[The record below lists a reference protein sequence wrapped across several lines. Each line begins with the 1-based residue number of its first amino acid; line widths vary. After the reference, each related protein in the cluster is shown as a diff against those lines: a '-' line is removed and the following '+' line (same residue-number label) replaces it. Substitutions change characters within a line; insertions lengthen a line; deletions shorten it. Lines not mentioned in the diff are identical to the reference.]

1 MSALR
6 PHILEAKSLLA
17 RGLERLKA
25 EHKMGRSGVDLC
37 AAASDLR
44 DEVLRELYRI
54 ALEGLAADHAAMLND
69 RVALVAHGGYG
80 RREVAPYSDVDLMIV
95 CQKGL
100 IDHVA
105 PLAKRLLCD
114 VFDTGLVLGH
124 SVRTINEACSLACQD
139 AQIGTSLIESRFL
152 AGSESLYQQYLH
164 RFHTRVH
171 GRAGAL
177 LDAIDKSRR
186 EERLQFGETV
196 YLLEPNIKR
205 SRGGLREIHL
215 IRWVGEVAYGSTDLD
230 DLAARGFLQ
239 ADDAAAIRRANEFL
253 LWLRNEMHF
262 HAGKAG
268 DVFSRSEQL
277 RIAELKGYDA
287 WAGMLPVELFM
298 RDYFRHT
305 NQVSH
310 IATRFLAKA
319 RPTSPLETVAAA
331 LFSHRV
337 EGGFRVGPSFLTATR
352 RARQQLRGDLAAIM
366 RLVDLANLYNKP
378 IDPDTW
384 EVVRQEAPR
393 LPAEISA
400 EALTHFWSLLGVPGR
415 LGDLL
420 RGLHEVGILEK
431 FIPAFSHA
439 RGLLQF
445 NQYHKYTVDEHSFRA
460 VDQATDLLH
469 DPGPFGQVYRKM
481 ASRNVLHLALLIHD
495 LGKGYPQD
503 HCDVG
508 RVIAADTAQRLKLE
522 PRDAE
527 ALKFLVHKHL
537 IMNHLVFRRDT
548 SDEQLVVRF
557 AAEVGSPELLE
568 KLYILTA
575 ADLGAVGP
583 DTWTDWKA
591 DVITDLYQ
599 RTMEHLAGEAAGMD
613 LDEQLAHRR
622 EAIRRYL
629 DHDRADAWYARQ
641 LAALPAGYLNATQPP
656 QIAADL
662 RLLKG
667 LDKDEV
673 EVHAD
678 YQQETGTVQFTI
690 ATSEGIVPGVF
701 HRLTG
706 ALSSQGLQILSA
718 EINTLAD
725 GLVLDRFRVIDGDYA
740 GKPPLSRL
748 EQVDRALAAS
758 LTAADGQPPAFRR
771 KWQVGGP
778 QRPITAPEET
788 RVHSDNSTSE
798 SFTILDI
805 FTADQPGL
813 LYAITRTIFELG
825 LSVGRAKIGTYL
837 DQVANVFYV
846 TDQAG
851 HKIRDEGRLDEIGRR
866 LVEVIQGLSES
877 EA

>member
-1 MSALR
+1 MSALY
-6 PHILEAKSLLA
+6 PHILKARSLLA
-17 RGLERLKA
+17 TGLERLKA
-25 EHKMGRSGVDLC
+25 EHKAGRSGVELC

-44 DEVLRELYRI
+44 DEVLQGLYGV
-54 ALEGLAADHAAMLND
+54 ALQALGADHAETLRD

-80 RREVAPYSDVDLMIV
+80 RREVAPYSDVDLMIL
-95 CQKGL
+95 CEKGL
-100 IDHVA
+100 VDRVA
-105 PLAKRLLCD
+105 PLAERLLCD

-124 SVRTINEACSLACQD
+124 SVRTIDEACTLACHD
-139 AQIGTSLIESRFL
+139 AQICTSLIESRLL
-152 AGSESLYQQYLH
+152 AGSEALFTRYLH
-164 RFHTRVH
+164 RFRRRVR
-171 GRAGAL
+171 GRAAAL
-177 LDAIDKSRR
+177 IAAIDKSRR

-215 IRWVGEVAYGSTDLD
+215 IRWIGEVAYGSTDLD
-230 DLAARGFLQ
+230 ELSAQGVLQ
-239 ADDAAAIRRANEFL
+239 AADAAVVRRANEFL

-277 RIAELKGYDA
+277 RIAELKGYEA

-305 NQVSH
+305 DQVSH
-310 IATRFLAKA
+310 VATRFLAKA
-319 RPTSPLETVAAA
+319 RPSPPLETVGTA

-337 EGGFRVGPSFLTATR
+337 EGGFRVGPSHLTATSHAR
-352 RARQQLRGDLAAIM
+352 RQLRGDLAAIL

-400 EALTHFWSLLGVPGR
+400 EALAHFWSLLGVPAR
-415 LGDLL
+415 LGELL
-420 RGLHEVGILEK
+420 RALHEVGILEK
-431 FIPAFSHA
+431 LIPAFSHA

-460 VDQATDLLH
+460 VDQATDFLH

-503 HCDVG
+503 HCEAG
-508 RVIAADTAQRLKLE
+508 LVIAADTAQRLKLE

-568 KLYILTA
+568 KLYVLTA

-591 DVITDLYQ
+591 EVVTDLYQ
-599 RTMEHLAGEAAGMD
+599 RTMEHLAGEAAGID
-613 LDEQLAHRR
+613 LEEQLAKRR
-622 EAIRRYL
+622 ESIRRQL
-629 DHDRADAWYARQ
+629 DHDGTDPWYGRQ

-667 LDKDEV
+667 LARGQV
-673 EVHAD
+673 EVHAA
-678 YQQETGTVQFTI
+678 YQQETRTVQFTV
-690 ATSEGIVPGVF
+690 ATSEDIVPGVF

-706 ALSSQGLQILSA
+706 ALSSQGLEILSA
-718 EINTLAD
+718 QINTLAD

-740 GKPPLSRL
+740 GQPPPERL
-748 EQVDRALAAS
+748 EQINRALAES
-758 LTAADGQPPAFRR
+758 LTVPGGKPPAFRR
-771 KWQVGGP
+771 KWKAGP
-778 QRPITAPEET
+778 QQRPVAAPDQT

-798 SFTILDI
+798 AFTILDI
-805 FTADQPGL
+805 FTADRPGL
-813 LYAITRTIFELG
+813 LYAISRTIFELG

-837 DQVANVFYV
+837 DQVADVFYV

-851 HKIRDEGRLDEIGRR
+851 HKVRDEARLDEIRRR
-866 LVEVIQGLSES
+866 LQEVIQALGNSEP
-877 EA
+877 

>member
-6 PHILEAKSLLA
+6 AHILEAKSLLA
-17 RGLERLKA
+17 TGLERLKA
-25 EHKMGRSGVDLC
+25 EHQTGRSGVELC

-44 DEVLRELYRI
+44 DEVLRGLYRV
-54 ALEGLAADHAAMLND
+54 ALQGLAADHAEMLRD

-80 RREVAPYSDVDLMIV
+80 RREVAPYSDVDLMIL
-95 CQKGL
+95 CEKGL
-100 IDHVA
+100 IDRVA
-105 PLAKRLLCD
+105 PLAERLLCD

-124 SVRTINEACSLACQD
+124 SVRTIDEACALACQD
-139 AQIGTSLIESRFL
+139 AQICTSLIESRL
-152 AGSESLYQQYLH
+152 LVGGEALYRRYLH
-164 RFHTRVH
+164 RFQSRIR
-171 GRAGAL
+171 GRAAAL
-177 LDAIDKSRR
+177 VGAIDKSRR

-215 IRWVGEVAYGSTDLD
+215 IRWIGDVSYGSTDLD
-230 DLAARGFLQ
+230 ELSARGALQ

-277 RIAELKGYDA
+277 RIAELKGYEA

-305 NQVSH
+305 DQLSH

-319 RPTSPLETVAAA
+319 RPSPPLETVGTA

-337 EGGFRVGPSFLTATR
+337 EGGFRVGPSHLAATK
-352 RARQQLRGDLAAIM
+352 RARQQLRGNLAAIL

-384 EVVRQEAPR
+384 EVVRQEASR
-393 LPAEISA
+393 LPAEISE
-400 EALTHFWSLLGVPGR
+400 EALSHFWSLLGVPAR
-415 LGDLL
+415 LGELL

-431 FIPAFSHA
+431 FIPAFGHA

-460 VDQATDLLH
+460 VDQATDFLH

-503 HCDVG
+503 HCEVG
-508 RVIAADTAQRLKLE
+508 RVIAADTAQRLKLD

-527 ALKFLVHKHL
+527 TLKFLVHKHL

-568 KLYILTA
+568 QLYVLTA

-583 DTWTDWKA
+583 GVWTGWKA
-591 DVITDLYQ
+591 EVVTDLYQ
-599 RTMEHLAGEAAGMD
+599 RTMEHLAGEAAGID
-613 LDEQLAHRR
+613 LAEQLAKRR
-622 EAIRRYL
+622 ESIRLHL
-629 DHDRADAWYARQ
+629 DHDGADPWYARQ
-641 LAALPAGYLNATQPP
+641 LAALPSGYLNATQPP
-656 QIAADL
+656 QMAADL

-667 LDKDEV
+667 LGKGQV
-673 EVHAD
+673 EVHAA
-678 YQQETGTVQFTI
+678 YQQDTGTVQFTV
-690 ATSEGIVPGVF
+690 ATSEDIAPGVF

-706 ALSSQGLQILSA
+706 ALASQGLEILSA
-718 EINTLAD
+718 QINTLAD

-740 GKPPLSRL
+740 GQPPAERL
-748 EQVDRALAAS
+748 EQINRALAES
-758 LTAADGQPPAFRR
+758 LTAPGGKPPAFRR
-771 KWQVGGP
+771 KWKAGGQ
-778 QRPITAPEET
+778 QRPVTAPAET

-798 SFTILDI
+798 AFTILDI

-813 LYAITRTIFELG
+813 LYAISRTIFELG

-837 DQVANVFYV
+837 DQVADVFYV

-851 HKIRDEGRLDEIGRR
+851 HKVRDETRLDEIRRR
-866 LVEVIQGLSES
+866 LQEVIQGLGES

>member
-1 MSALR
+1 MAALR
-6 PHILEAKSLLA
+6 AHILEAKSLLA
-17 RGLERLKA
+17 TGLERLKA
-25 EHKMGRSGVDLC
+25 EHNAGRCGVELC

-44 DEVLRELYRI
+44 DEVLRGLYAV
-54 ALEGLAADHAAMLND
+54 ALEGLSAEQVEAIRD

-80 RREVAPYSDVDLMIV
+80 RREVAPYSDVDLMIL
-95 CQKGL
+95 CEKGL
-100 IDHVA
+100 IDQVA
-105 PLAKRLLCD
+105 PLAERLLCD

-124 SVRTINEACSLACQD
+124 SVRTIDEACTLACQD
-139 AQIGTSLIESRFL
+139 AQICTSLIESRL
-152 AGSESLYQQYLH
+152 LEGSQALFGRYLQ
-164 RFHTRVH
+164 RFRRRIRR
-171 GRAGAL
+171 RAAAL
-177 LDAIDKSRR
+177 VAAIDKSRR

-215 IRWVGEVAYGSTDLD
+215 IRWIGEVSYGSTDLGA
-230 DLAARGFLQ
+230 LSAQGVLQ
-239 ADDAAAIRRANEFL
+239 AADAAAIQRANEFL

-268 DVFSRSEQL
+268 DVLSRGEQL
-277 RIAELKGYDA
+277 RIAELKGYEA

-305 NQVSH
+305 DQVSH
-310 IATRFLAKA
+310 VATRFLDKA
-319 RPTSPLETVAAA
+319 RPSPPLETVGTA

-337 EGGFRVGPSFLTATR
+337 EGGFRAGLAYLTASHH
-352 RARQQLRGDLAAIM
+352 ARQQLRGDLAAIL

-378 IDPDTW
+378 IDPETW

-393 LPAEISA
+393 LPAEIPA
-400 EALTHFWSLLGVPGR
+400 EALAHFWSLLGVPAR
-415 LGDLL
+415 LGELL
-420 RGLHEVGILEK
+420 RALHEVGILEK

-460 VDQATDLLH
+460 VDQATDFLH

-481 ASRNVLHLALLIHD
+481 SSRNVLHLALLIHD

-503 HCDVG
+503 HCETG
-508 RVIAADTAQRLKLE
+508 LVIAADTAQRLKLE

-537 IMNHLVFRRDT
+537 MMNHLVFRRDT
-548 SDEQLVVRF
+548 SDEQLVLRF

-591 DVITDLYQ
+591 EVVTELYE
-599 RTMEHLAGEAAGMD
+599 RTMEHLAGEAAGID
-613 LDEQLAHRR
+613 LEEQMAKRR
-622 EAIRRYL
+622 DLIRQQL
-629 DHDRADAWYARQ
+629 DHAAADPWYVRQ
-641 LAALPAGYLNATQPP
+641 VAALPAGYLNVAPP
-656 QIAADL
+656 AQIAADL
-662 RLLKG
+662 RLLRG
-667 LDKDEV
+667 LGQGEV
-673 EVHAD
+673 EVQAA
-678 YQQETGTVQFTI
+678 YQPETGTVQFTV

-706 ALSSQGLQILSA
+706 ALSSQGLEILSA
-718 EINTLAD
+718 QINTLAD

-740 GKPPLSRL
+740 GEPPAERL
-748 EQVDRALAAS
+748 DGIRRALAES
-758 LTAADGQPPAFRR
+758 LTAPGGKPPVFRR
-771 KWQVGGP
+771 KWMAAGG
-778 QRPITAPEET
+778 QRPAAAADQT
-788 RVHSDNSTSE
+788 RVRWDNSTSE

-805 FTADQPGL
+805 FTADRPGL
-813 LYAITRTIFELG
+813 LYAISRAIFELG

-837 DQVANVFYV
+837 DQVADVFYV
-846 TDQAG
+846 TDQSG
-851 HKIRDEGRLDEIGRR
+851 HKIHDEARLDAIRSR
-866 LVEVIQGLSES
+866 LQEAIQGLES
-877 EA
+877 REA